1 MSADACCI
9 VGIEPQAFLGSWPA
23 CRMRRGWQQ
32 LQGEVVKELQDGRAE
47 QKEMGRDLGEV
58 SLSMELQCGA
68 GTDAEVVR
76 ENGTAEELGAGVAN
90 GGAVVEEG
98 GNGDGTADGEE
109 AGTGEGRNA
118 DASGEGGVGSLG
130 LEEGAWIEGGPVT
143 ASTV

>member
-1 MSADACCI
+1 M
-9 VGIEPQAFLGSWPA
+9 
-23 CRMRRGWQQ
+23 WQQ

-47 QKEMGRDLGEV
+47 QEEMGRDLGEV

-76 ENGTAEELGAGVAN
+76 ENGTGEEVGAGVAN
-90 GGAVVEEG
+90 GVLVEEG

-109 AGTGEGRNA
+109 ADTGAGRNA

-130 LEEGAWIEGGPVT
+130 MEEGA
-143 ASTV
+143 